1 MYMCPFLIYC
11 KKVHIF
17 PRGATQLKGF
27 IIHAESLV
35 GVIGQF
41 LGRGYQVLLINWW
54 LTNHETHTHTPVPNS
69 FT

>member
-11 KKVHIF
+11 KKVHVF

-41 LGRGYQVLLINWW
+41 LGRGYQVLLIN
-54 LTNHETHTHTPVPNS
+54 
-69 FT
+69 